1 MSDHAASQQ
10 QQRAVQ
16 RRTSMPQ
23 ELEDPEDLTVS
34 DTDVGRYK
42 VLEVAVAVTGA
53 DVGST
58 AAAAMASHSAA
69 ATSAGGA
76 TTPASYTSEAAVA
89 SLQEL
94 PKSLRSLIAG
104 GVAGMVAKSVVA
116 PLDRI
121 KILYQTSSAEFKIRF
136 IPTVVRNIIANEGWA
151 ALWKGNIAT
160 LLRVFPY
167 AGVQF
172 MVFDWIKMWQLR
184 QHEIVNEES
193 PSGHPGD
200 ANNNQQ
206 HSRKFGLTAMESLG
220 AGMVAGTVSVVCTYP
235 LDLARAQLAV
245 LKRHKH
251 PHGHAQQQQQAQLA
265 TTKTKG
271 FVRVILDNYRRAGV
285 PGLFR
290 GMPVTL
296 IGILPYSG
304 IAFAL
309 NEQGKRE
316 VRTAERAA
324 F

>member
-1 MSDHAASQQ
+1 
-10 QQRAVQ
+10 
-16 RRTSMPQ
+16 MPQ

-42 VLEVAVAVTGA
+42 VLDVAVAVTGA
-53 DVGST
+53 DVGATAAATLASHNPSTT
-58 AAAAMASHSAA
+58 AAAAPP
-69 ATSAGGA
+69 GG
-76 TTPASYTSEAAVA
+76 TDSYSSEAAVA
-89 SLQEL
+89 SLQDQLLRL
-94 PKSLRSLIAG
+94 PKEMRNIIAG
-104 GVAGMVAKSVVA
+104 GVAGMCAKSVVA

-121 KILYQTSSAEFKIRF
+121 KILYQVSAAEFRIRH

-151 ALWKGNIAT
+151 ALWKGNTAT

-184 QHEIVNEES
+184 KHEMVISEEA
-193 PSGHPGD
+193 HAGD
-200 ANNNQQ
+200 AANPHN
-206 HSRKFGLTAMESLG
+206 SRKFGLTAMESLE

-235 LDLARAQLAV
+235 LDLTRAQLAV
-245 LKRHKH
+245 LRRHKH
-251 PHGHAQQQQQAQLA
+251 PHGHGQPQLA
-265 TTKTKG
+265 TAKTKG
-271 FVRVILDNYRRAGV
+271 FVRVILDNYHRAGV

-296 IGILPYSG
+296 FGILPYSG

-316 VRTAERAA
+316 VRTTRSV
-324 F
+324 FFRQLTVRFL